1 MKKRIKDL
9 PCLFLDRDGVIN
21 KKRNDDYVKSWDQFI
36 FLPKVLAA
44 LKELKKY
51 YSPIIIVT
59 NQQGIGKGLMSEH
72 DLKSI
77 HQQMN
82 RIIRKRGGKIDSVF
96 YCPDLSDPPSF
107 CRKPNTGMGL
117 KAKYL
122 FPGIQW
128 NRSIMVG
135 DSVSDVQFGK
145 NLGMQS
151 VLLDQEMEDPSGQAD
166 FVFKDLMD
174 FYLNFVKKS
183 TRSNRD

>member
-21 KKRNDDYVKSWDQFI
+21 EKRHDDYVKSWDQFI
-36 FLPKVLAA
+36 FLPKVLIA

-51 YSPIIIVT
+51 FSPIIIVT

-77 HQQMN
+77 HYEMN
-82 RIIRKRGGKIDSVF
+82 RIIRKSGGKIDRVL
-96 YCPDLSDPPSF
+96 YCPDLNDPPSL
-107 CRKPNTGMGL
+107 CRKPNTEMGL
-117 KAKYL
+117 QAKYL
-122 FPGIQW
+122 FPEIQW
-128 NRSIMVG
+128 DRSIMVG
-135 DSVSDVQFGK
+135 DSVSDIHFGK

-151 VLLDQEMEDPSGQAD
+151 ILLNQVKEDPSGQAD
-166 FVFKDLMD
+166 FVFRDLMD

-183 TRSNRD
+183 TRSHRV